1 MDYLIHETSDI
12 LNQNLKSAVHKNI
25 HGWLYANAVDKKK
38 NVEFFD
44 IDEKLA
50 VCGDWCCGGR

>member
-1 MDYLIHETSDI
+1 MVGYMQMQLIE
-12 LNQNLKSAVHKNI
+12 
-25 HGWLYANAVDKKK
+25 K

-50 VCGDWCCGGR
+50 VCGDWCCGGRVEGAFLSAYNLAKIFKEQYF